1 MNTRMSYEIKMNTE
15 KLQQIFNAVKNA
27 AEHMTE
33 GQVLRIE
40 IAHNVDF
47 VFYGLKPFVSTT
59 ASSRETEIEKQTL
72 IN

>member
-1 MNTRMSYEIKMNTE
+1 MNTRMAYEIKMSSE
-15 KLQQIFNAVKNA
+15 KLQQMLTVVKKA
-27 AEHMTE
+27 SGHMTE

-47 VFYGLKPFVSTT
+47 VFHGLRPFASTT
-59 ASSRETEIEKQTL
+59 ESRRETEIEKQTL